1 MPGTYQ
7 SKLAPRYA
15 TVSEEMQP
23 ERSVLVATRA
33 TKESKNKDECIFKP
47 VRRERAMDDLGQR
60 KRE

>member
-33 TKESKNKDECIFKP
+33 AKESKNKDECIFNP
-47 VRRERAMDDLGQR
+47 VRRE
-60 KRE
+60 